1 TEGFIHVDG
10 DFYEPTSFTVR
21 RGDGRTWRFEQPIA
35 RTFAH
40 QAAEVARCVAEGATQ
55 SPLMPWE
62 GTLAVQRVMDEV
74 RRQIG
79 VVYPGEEPVSPDTA
93 TVTA

>member
-1 TEGFIHVDG
+1 VDG
-10 DFYEPTSFTVR
+10 DFYEPTSFTVQR
-21 RGDGRTWRFEQPIA
+21 EDGRSWWFEQPMA

-40 QAAEVARCVAEGATQ
+40 EAAEVARRVSEGSTQ

-62 GTLAVQRVMDEV
+62 DTLAVLRVMDEV

-79 VVYPGEEPVSPDTA
+79 VVYPGEQ
-93 TVTA
+93 